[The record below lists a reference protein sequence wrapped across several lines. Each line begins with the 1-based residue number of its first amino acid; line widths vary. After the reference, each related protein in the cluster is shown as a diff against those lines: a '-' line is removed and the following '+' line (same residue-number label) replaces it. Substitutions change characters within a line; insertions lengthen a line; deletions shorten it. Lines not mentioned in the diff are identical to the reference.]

1 MHAITLD
8 ATDCR
13 ILAVLQEEGRISNLD
28 LAERISLSPSACLR
42 RMRLLEEQGVIEHYR
57 ACLSREKLGFGFE
70 AFVQVSMRNEENQW
84 HERFAEALREWP
96 EVVGAFVVTG
106 ESHYLL
112 RVLAHNLKHYSDFVL
127 NRLYKAPGVMDIR
140 SNIVLQTLKDEAGAP
155 VGLARTG
162 RSKRCKA
169 VEAAAVEHER
179 WCRVRFHPHAAALHF
194 ADEDHVV
201 AFIVAAA
208 VVAFEPRER
217 AVEHG
222 HPRVAGRMR
231 DPFEAVALVG
241 REALAQVE
249 LRGREHVHHVM
260 AVAAKHGRRRRFVR
274 EAPQHERRIERD
286 RVERAGGDADQL
298 AGRRARRDHRHA

>member
-13 ILAVLQEEGRISNLD
+13 ILAVLQEDGRISNLD

-57 ACLSREKLGFGFE
+57 ACLSRELLGFELE
-70 AFVQVSMRNEENQW
+70 AFVQVSMRNEQTQW

-140 SNIVLQTLKDEAGAP
+140 SNIVLQTLKD
-155 VGLARTG
+155 
-162 RSKRCKA
+162 
-169 VEAAAVEHER
+169 
-179 WCRVRFHPHAAALHF
+179 
-194 ADEDHVV
+194 
-201 AFIVAAA
+201 
-208 VVAFEPRER
+208 
-217 AVEHG
+217 
-222 HPRVAGRMR
+222 
-231 DPFEAVALVG
+231 
-241 REALAQVE
+241 
-249 LRGREHVHHVM
+249 
-260 AVAAKHGRRRRFVR
+260 
-274 EAPQHERRIERD
+274 
-286 RVERAGGDADQL
+286 
-298 AGRRARRDHRHA
+298 

>member
-57 ACLSREKLGFGFE
+57 ACLSREKLGFELE

-112 RVLAHNLKHYSDFVL
+112 RVLAHNLKHYSDFIL
-127 NRLYKAPGVMDIR
+127 SKLYKAPGVIDIR
-140 SNIVLQTLKDEAGAP
+140 SNIVLQTMKDDAGVP
-155 VGLARTG
+155 
-162 RSKRCKA
+162 
-169 VEAAAVEHER
+169 
-179 WCRVRFHPHAAALHF
+179 
-194 ADEDHVV
+194 
-201 AFIVAAA
+201 
-208 VVAFEPRER
+208 
-217 AVEHG
+217 
-222 HPRVAGRMR
+222 
-231 DPFEAVALVG
+231 VALIEQPG
-241 REALAQVE
+241 RP
-249 LRGREHVHHVM
+249 HT
-260 AVAAKHGRRRRFVR
+260 
-274 EAPQHERRIERD
+274 P
-286 RVERAGGDADQL
+286 
-298 AGRRARRDHRHA
+298 

>member
-13 ILAVLQEEGRISNLD
+13 ILAVPQEEGRISNLD

-57 ACLSREKLGFGFE
+57 ACLSREKLGFELE

-162 RSKRCKA
+162 AIKA
-169 VEAAAVEHER
+169 V
-179 WCRVRFHPHAAALHF
+179 
-194 ADEDHVV
+194 
-201 AFIVAAA
+201 
-208 VVAFEPRER
+208 
-217 AVEHG
+217 
-222 HPRVAGRMR
+222 
-231 DPFEAVALVG
+231 
-241 REALAQVE
+241 
-249 LRGREHVHHVM
+249 
-260 AVAAKHGRRRRFVR
+260 
-274 EAPQHERRIERD
+274 
-286 RVERAGGDADQL
+286 
-298 AGRRARRDHRHA
+298 

>member
-13 ILAVLQEEGRISNLD
+13 ILAVLQEDGRISNLD

-57 ACLSREKLGFGFE
+57 ACLSREMLGFELE
-70 AFVQVSMRNEENQW
+70 AFVQVSMRNEQTQW
-84 HERFAEALREWP
+84 HERFADALREWP

-155 VGLARTG
+155 VKLARTG
-162 RSKRCKA
+162 AIK
-169 VEAAAVEHER
+169 
-179 WCRVRFHPHAAALHF
+179 
-194 ADEDHVV
+194 
-201 AFIVAAA
+201 
-208 VVAFEPRER
+208 
-217 AVEHG
+217 
-222 HPRVAGRMR
+222 
-231 DPFEAVALVG
+231 
-241 REALAQVE
+241 
-249 LRGREHVHHVM
+249 VM
-260 AVAAKHGRRRRFVR
+260 
-274 EAPQHERRIERD
+274 
-286 RVERAGGDADQL
+286 
-298 AGRRARRDHRHA
+298 

>member
-57 ACLSREKLGFGFE
+57 ACLSREKLGFELE

-140 SNIVLQTLKDEAGAP
+140 SNIVLQTLKDEACAP

-162 RSKRCKA
+162 AIKA
-169 VEAAAVEHER
+169 V
-179 WCRVRFHPHAAALHF
+179 
-194 ADEDHVV
+194 
-201 AFIVAAA
+201 
-208 VVAFEPRER
+208 
-217 AVEHG
+217 
-222 HPRVAGRMR
+222 
-231 DPFEAVALVG
+231 
-241 REALAQVE
+241 
-249 LRGREHVHHVM
+249 
-260 AVAAKHGRRRRFVR
+260 
-274 EAPQHERRIERD
+274 
-286 RVERAGGDADQL
+286 
-298 AGRRARRDHRHA
+298 

>member
-13 ILAVLQEEGRISNLD
+13 ILAVLQDEGRISNLD
-28 LAERISLSPSACLR
+28 LAERISLSPYACLR

-57 ACLSREKLGFGFE
+57 ACLSREKLGFELE

-162 RSKRCKA
+162 AIKA
-169 VEAAAVEHER
+169 V
-179 WCRVRFHPHAAALHF
+179 
-194 ADEDHVV
+194 
-201 AFIVAAA
+201 
-208 VVAFEPRER
+208 
-217 AVEHG
+217 
-222 HPRVAGRMR
+222 
-231 DPFEAVALVG
+231 
-241 REALAQVE
+241 
-249 LRGREHVHHVM
+249 
-260 AVAAKHGRRRRFVR
+260 
-274 EAPQHERRIERD
+274 
-286 RVERAGGDADQL
+286 
-298 AGRRARRDHRHA
+298 

>member
-13 ILAVLQEEGRISNLD
+13 ILAVLQGEGRISNLD

-57 ACLSREKLGFGFE
+57 ACLSREKLGFELE

-162 RSKRCKA
+162 AIKA
-169 VEAAAVEHER
+169 V
-179 WCRVRFHPHAAALHF
+179 
-194 ADEDHVV
+194 
-201 AFIVAAA
+201 
-208 VVAFEPRER
+208 
-217 AVEHG
+217 
-222 HPRVAGRMR
+222 
-231 DPFEAVALVG
+231 
-241 REALAQVE
+241 
-249 LRGREHVHHVM
+249 
-260 AVAAKHGRRRRFVR
+260 
-274 EAPQHERRIERD
+274 
-286 RVERAGGDADQL
+286 
-298 AGRRARRDHRHA
+298 

>member
-57 ACLSREKLGFGFE
+57 ACLSREKLGFELE

-127 NRLYKAPGVMDIR
+127 HRLYKAPGVMDIR

-162 RSKRCKA
+162 AIKA
-169 VEAAAVEHER
+169 
-179 WCRVRFHPHAAALHF
+179 
-194 ADEDHVV
+194 
-201 AFIVAAA
+201 
-208 VVAFEPRER
+208 
-217 AVEHG
+217 
-222 HPRVAGRMR
+222 M
-231 DPFEAVALVG
+231 
-241 REALAQVE
+241 
-249 LRGREHVHHVM
+249 
-260 AVAAKHGRRRRFVR
+260 
-274 EAPQHERRIERD
+274 
-286 RVERAGGDADQL
+286 
-298 AGRRARRDHRHA
+298 

>member
-57 ACLSREKLGFGFE
+57 ACLSREKLGFELE

-155 VGLARTG
+155 VGLARTVAI
-162 RSKRCKA
+162 KA
-169 VEAAAVEHER
+169 V
-179 WCRVRFHPHAAALHF
+179 
-194 ADEDHVV
+194 
-201 AFIVAAA
+201 
-208 VVAFEPRER
+208 
-217 AVEHG
+217 
-222 HPRVAGRMR
+222 
-231 DPFEAVALVG
+231 
-241 REALAQVE
+241 
-249 LRGREHVHHVM
+249 
-260 AVAAKHGRRRRFVR
+260 
-274 EAPQHERRIERD
+274 
-286 RVERAGGDADQL
+286 
-298 AGRRARRDHRHA
+298 

>member
-57 ACLSREKLGFGFE
+57 ACLSREKLGFELE

-162 RSKRCKA
+162 SIKA
-169 VEAAAVEHER
+169 V
-179 WCRVRFHPHAAALHF
+179 
-194 ADEDHVV
+194 
-201 AFIVAAA
+201 
-208 VVAFEPRER
+208 
-217 AVEHG
+217 
-222 HPRVAGRMR
+222 
-231 DPFEAVALVG
+231 
-241 REALAQVE
+241 
-249 LRGREHVHHVM
+249 
-260 AVAAKHGRRRRFVR
+260 
-274 EAPQHERRIERD
+274 
-286 RVERAGGDADQL
+286 
-298 AGRRARRDHRHA
+298 

>member
-57 ACLSREKLGFGFE
+57 ACLSREKLGFELE

-127 NRLYKAPGVMDIR
+127 NRLYKAPGVMGIR

-162 RSKRCKA
+162 AIKA
-169 VEAAAVEHER
+169 V
-179 WCRVRFHPHAAALHF
+179 
-194 ADEDHVV
+194 
-201 AFIVAAA
+201 
-208 VVAFEPRER
+208 
-217 AVEHG
+217 
-222 HPRVAGRMR
+222 
-231 DPFEAVALVG
+231 
-241 REALAQVE
+241 
-249 LRGREHVHHVM
+249 
-260 AVAAKHGRRRRFVR
+260 
-274 EAPQHERRIERD
+274 
-286 RVERAGGDADQL
+286 
-298 AGRRARRDHRHA
+298 

>member
-42 RMRLLEEQGVIEHYR
+42 RMRLLEDQGVIEHYR
-57 ACLSREKLGFGFE
+57 ACLSREKLGFELE
-70 AFVQVSMRNEENQW
+70 AFVQVSMRNEQTQW

-155 VGLARTG
+155 VVLARTG
-162 RSKRCKA
+162 AIKA
-169 VEAAAVEHER
+169 V
-179 WCRVRFHPHAAALHF
+179 
-194 ADEDHVV
+194 
-201 AFIVAAA
+201 
-208 VVAFEPRER
+208 
-217 AVEHG
+217 
-222 HPRVAGRMR
+222 
-231 DPFEAVALVG
+231 
-241 REALAQVE
+241 
-249 LRGREHVHHVM
+249 
-260 AVAAKHGRRRRFVR
+260 
-274 EAPQHERRIERD
+274 
-286 RVERAGGDADQL
+286 
-298 AGRRARRDHRHA
+298 

>member
-13 ILAVLQEEGRISNLD
+13 ILAVLQEDGRISNLD

-57 ACLSREKLGFGFE
+57 ACLSRELLGFELE
-70 AFVQVSMRNEENQW
+70 AFVQVSMRNEQTQW

-140 SNIVLQTLKDEAGAP
+140 SNIVLQTLNDEAGAP
-155 VGLARTG
+155 VALARIG
-162 RSKRCKA
+162 AIK
-169 VEAAAVEHER
+169 
-179 WCRVRFHPHAAALHF
+179 
-194 ADEDHVV
+194 
-201 AFIVAAA
+201 
-208 VVAFEPRER
+208 
-217 AVEHG
+217 
-222 HPRVAGRMR
+222 
-231 DPFEAVALVG
+231 
-241 REALAQVE
+241 
-249 LRGREHVHHVM
+249 VM
-260 AVAAKHGRRRRFVR
+260 
-274 EAPQHERRIERD
+274 
-286 RVERAGGDADQL
+286 
-298 AGRRARRDHRHA
+298 

>member
-57 ACLSREKLGFGFE
+57 ACLSREKLGFELE

-112 RVLAHNLKHYSDFVL
+112 RVLAHNLKHYS
-127 NRLYKAPGVMDIR
+127 
-140 SNIVLQTLKDEAGAP
+140 
-155 VGLARTG
+155 
-162 RSKRCKA
+162 
-169 VEAAAVEHER
+169 
-179 WCRVRFHPHAAALHF
+179 
-194 ADEDHVV
+194 
-201 AFIVAAA
+201 
-208 VVAFEPRER
+208 
-217 AVEHG
+217 
-222 HPRVAGRMR
+222 
-231 DPFEAVALVG
+231 
-241 REALAQVE
+241 
-249 LRGREHVHHVM
+249 
-260 AVAAKHGRRRRFVR
+260 
-274 EAPQHERRIERD
+274 
-286 RVERAGGDADQL
+286 
-298 AGRRARRDHRHA
+298 

>member
-57 ACLSREKLGFGFE
+57 ACLSREKLGFELE

-112 RVLAHNLKHYSDFVL
+112 RVFAHNLKHYSDFVL

-162 RSKRCKA
+162 AIKA
-169 VEAAAVEHER
+169 V
-179 WCRVRFHPHAAALHF
+179 
-194 ADEDHVV
+194 
-201 AFIVAAA
+201 
-208 VVAFEPRER
+208 
-217 AVEHG
+217 
-222 HPRVAGRMR
+222 
-231 DPFEAVALVG
+231 
-241 REALAQVE
+241 
-249 LRGREHVHHVM
+249 
-260 AVAAKHGRRRRFVR
+260 
-274 EAPQHERRIERD
+274 
-286 RVERAGGDADQL
+286 
-298 AGRRARRDHRHA
+298 